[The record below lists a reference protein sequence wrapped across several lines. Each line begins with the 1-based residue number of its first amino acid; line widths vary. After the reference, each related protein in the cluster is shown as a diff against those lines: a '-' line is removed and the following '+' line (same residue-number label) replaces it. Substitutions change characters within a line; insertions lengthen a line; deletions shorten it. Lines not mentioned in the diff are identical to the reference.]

1 MEATV
6 YTCFGTSAWANES
19 WKCISDPQSD
29 NPDALGV
36 WLYPS
41 CVNSK
46 WLLGVSLAI
55 TLSVENIKTQ
65 FLFLQSPNLISS
77 LQQRFANASLSIRPF
92 CRGKNDLETPLLGAG
107 ERISMDPELKTDA
120 ANAFRRRSAIRNGA
134 ERTDAVSCLQDSS
147 SPPRGRY
154 IGALFLR

>member
-6 YTCFGTSAWANES
+6 YTCFSTSAWANES
-19 WKCISDPQSD
+19 WKCISDLQSD
-29 NPDALGV
+29 KPDTPGV

-46 WLLGVSLAI
+46 WLLGVSFAI
-55 TLSVENIKTQ
+55 TLSVENIK
-65 FLFLQSPNLISS
+65 FLISLPAKPQS
-77 LQQRFANASLSIRPF
+77 DFLSAAAVCKCITLHPA
-92 CRGKNDLETPLLGAG
+92 LLPWEEWPGNSAAWS
-107 ERISMDPELKTDA
+107 ISMDPELKTDA

-134 ERTDAVSCLQDSS
+134 ERTDAVLCLQDSAF
-147 SPPRGRY
+147 PPRGPH